1 MDITI
6 AVFTFN
12 RAQSLTQTLQALRTV
27 QLPAGASCELVVVD
41 NASTDDTPQLIDSFA
56 MPQMKIRRIV
66 ERRRGVAH
74 SRNTAV
80 RESSGQVIVFL
91 DDDVRPHPDWLER
104 ISEPVLSGAADAVA
118 GAVEIP
124 SSLERS
130 WMTPKHRS
138 WLASTE
144 LLDAAKP
151 EYVVSANMAF
161 SRAVID
167 KVPAFDTELG
177 PGAMGLY
184 EDTLFSWQLRE
195 AGYRIVSRFDAVVE
209 HHFDDSRLSRSAFL
223 AAARIRGR
231 CLAYLK
237 HHWKQE
243 PVSGSWHKLAMR
255 FLELSK
261 RRFASSHVSKV
272 DEGIS
277 EVEMDLVQD
286 FYFHKQYLVEKRHPL
301 KYTKRGLVKLVNP

>member
-12 RAQSLTQTLQALRTV
+12 RARSLTHTLQALREV
-27 QLPAGASCELVVVD
+27 RIPAGATCELLVVD
-41 NASTDDTPQLIDSFA
+41 NASTDRTPELIDSFA
-56 MPQMKIRRIV
+56 MPHMKIRRIL

-74 SRNTAV
+74 SRNTAI
-80 RESSGQVIVFL
+80 RESSGRVLAFL
-91 DDDVRPHPDWLER
+91 DDDVRPKPDWLER
-104 ISEPVLSGAADAVA
+104 ISEPILIGAADAVA
-118 GAVEIP
+118 GAVKIP

-130 WMTPKHRS
+130 WMTPKHRA

-144 LLDAAKP
+144 QLDSVKP
-151 EYVVSANMAF
+151 EYIVSANMAF
-161 SRAVID
+161 SRAVIN
-167 KVPAFDTELG
+167 KVPSFDTELG
-177 PGAMGLY
+177 PGALGLY

-195 AGYRIVSRFDAVVE
+195 AGYRIVSRFDAIVE

-223 AAARIRGR
+223 AAAECRGR

-261 RRFASSHVSKV
+261 RRFASSHANKV
-272 DEGIS
+272 NEGIS

-286 FYFHKQYLVEKRHPL
+286 FYFYKQYLAEKRNPL